1 MKIIGYT
8 TGRLYLASLFVL
20 IFVCAFNFFTL
31 LDQFKKTRGV
41 NIKSIKDKSNI
52 CNLNIKN
59 ELSYGCS

>member
-20 IFVCAFNFFTL
+20 IFVVAFNFFTL

-41 NIKSIKDKSNI
+41 SIKNIKDKSNL
-52 CNLNIKN
+52 CDLNIVL
-59 ELSYGCS
+59 ELSKAFV